1 MNSSDIVML
10 PLASLFATIGSYSI
24 ALWAQKKLGGGS
36 YLNPVIIAIVLMV
49 IYLVYFDIPYTD
61 YLEGVG
67 FINTLLGTATV
78 ALAIPL
84 YKQISSIRGST
95 TAIILAVLSACVIAA
110 ISSYFLADYMKASD
124 DIKFSIIPKS
134 VTVPIAIGIS
144 EKIGREPSLAV
155 FFVFTTGIIGS
166 LIAPFIFRL
175 FKIHDERS
183 IGLSLG
189 ATCHGLG
196 LVRAFQYSQKAG
208 AFSAIGMSLMGIIS
222 GIILPIFILNILM

>member
-1 MNSSDIVML
+1 MYNSEIFML
-10 PLASLFATIGSYSI
+10 PLASLFATMGSYSI
-24 ALWAQKKLGGGS
+24 ALWIQKKLGGAS
-36 YLNPVIIAIVLMV
+36 YINPVVIAIILII
-49 IYLVYFDIPYTD
+49 IYLLGFNIPYDD
-61 YLEGVG
+61 YLEGVE

-84 YKQISSIRGST
+84 YKQISSIKGST
-95 TAIILAVLSACVIAA
+95 TAIILAVLAACVVAA
-110 ISSYFLADYMKASD
+110 ISSYLLAAYMEASD
-124 DIKFSIIPKS
+124 DIKFSIMAKS
-134 VTVPIAIGIS
+134 VTVPIAIGIA

-166 LIAPFIFRL
+166 IIAPFIL
-175 FKIHDERS
+175 KIFKITDERS

-208 AFSAIGMSLMGIIS
+208 AFAAIGMSLMGIIS
-222 GIILPIFILNILM
+222 GVLLPIFILNFLM